1 MTKII
6 TDRTA
11 RNMYKKFMKDPDN
24 VKVLGKNIR
33 VKNPSFY
40 FAFNSFK
47 SALKNKGF
55 KIK

>member
-47 SALKNKGF
+47 SALKNKGY

>member
-1 MTKII
+1 
-6 TDRTA
+6 
-11 RNMYKKFMKDPDN
+11 MKDPDN

-47 SALKNKGF
+47 SALKNKGY